1 MLSNCK
7 VAKKKEKKEKKKEE
21 AKVLSDS
28 PLFMLLD
35 KGS

>member
-7 VAKKKEKKEKKKEE
+7 VAKKKKKKRKKEEE

-28 PLFMLLD
+28 PLFMLSD